1 MNFVNECGICHR
13 NMRSKIWSMIQSWA
27 GYVPGV
33 RGSPVN
39 RGEIMSLELR
49 LLRLL
54 FLSVVILVVKVA
66 LLHPADLFP
75 GGL

>member
-1 MNFVNECGICHR
+1 
-13 NMRSKIWSMIQSWA
+13 
-27 GYVPGV
+27 
-33 RGSPVN
+33 
-39 RGEIMSLELR
+39 MSLELR